1 MTEMPALARAAVRET
16 EDFHAFLRDWL
27 VGALPRTPAAFA
39 RMSGV
44 MAPDLRVISP
54 LGTTTELPALL
65 TEFEG
70 LHGALADRAG
80 AFAITVEAPAHV
92 HTVGDCTL
100 VTYEEHHRLAGDR
113 SARLAT
119 VLYRAREGT
128 PNGVE
133 WLHVHET
140 WLPGLAPAGGERFP
154 EAR

>member
-1 MTEMPALARAAVRET
+1 MTDVPPLAAAAIRET
-16 EDFHAFLRDWL
+16 TEFHGFLRDWL
-27 VGALPRTPAAFA
+27 IGALPRTPAGFS
-39 RMSGV
+39 RMALV
-44 MAPDLRVISP
+44 MAPELAVISP
-54 LGTTTELPALL
+54 LGMLTRAPALL
-65 TEFEG
+65 TEFEA
-70 LHGALADRAG
+70 LHGVLADRAG
-80 AFAITVEAPAHV
+80 DFAITVENAAHV

-100 VTYEEHHRLAGDR
+100 IVYEEHHVLGDDR

-154 EAR
+154 EPA